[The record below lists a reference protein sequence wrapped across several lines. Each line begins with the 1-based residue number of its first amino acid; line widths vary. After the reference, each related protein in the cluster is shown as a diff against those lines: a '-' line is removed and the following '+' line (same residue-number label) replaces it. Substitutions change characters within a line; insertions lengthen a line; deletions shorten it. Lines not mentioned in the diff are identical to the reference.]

1 MFGFI
6 KKIFGG
12 KPAET
17 VAEVPYKVEAPIA
30 TEVVEAPKV
39 ETPKVETAPVKA
51 APKKKAA
58 PKQKTAPKAP
68 AKKGPR
74 KPKAKAQ

>member
-17 VAEVPYKVEAPIA
+17 VAEVPYKVEAPVA
-30 TEVVEAPKV
+30 PVVEAPVVEAPKA
-39 ETPKVETAPVKA
+39 ETPVAKP

-58 PKQKTAPKAP
+58 PKQKAAPKAP
-68 AKKGPR
+68 VKKGPR